1 VDLALGHLAAL
12 STLQRHAAATAAGT
26 EGGGGEGSSS
36 SGCCTPVNLGTG
48 SGVSVLDLVKGMEKA
63 TGE

>member
-12 STLQRHAAATAAGT
+12 ATLQKHVTS
-26 EGGGGEGSSS
+26 EGGN